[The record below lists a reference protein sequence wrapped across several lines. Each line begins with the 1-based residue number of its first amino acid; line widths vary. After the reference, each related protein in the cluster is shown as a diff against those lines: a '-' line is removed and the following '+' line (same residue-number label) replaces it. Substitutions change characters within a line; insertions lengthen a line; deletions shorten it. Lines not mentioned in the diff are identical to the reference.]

1 MQALIPCGRRDPER
15 VTSRRVER
23 VVHRGEEG
31 SRKEERAAE
40 AQQAA
45 NRPKE
50 RIMLCKRLAALFIPL
65 FITAVAVAAPPVS
78 GRADAPEKA
87 AKMSQAFSALH
98 AVSEW
103 SKTLSE
109 MADKKAKSDLVK
121 GYARTMATANADADA
136 KLRAIAEKGG

>member
-50 RIMLCKRLAALFIPL
+50 RIMLCKRLTPL
-65 FITAVAVAAPPVS
+65 FITAVPVAAPPVS

-87 AKMSQAFSALH
+87 AKMSQAFSVLH
-98 AVSEW
+98 AVSQW
-103 SKTLSE
+103 SNTLSE